1 MKVEGNK
8 KFIIS
13 SPKCPWDFGLVA
25 TLDYGSERGANS
37 KFCIIDSF
45 FVFFW
50 REYHLMVSVFG
61 DNSYHQ
67 TKTPIGFWCRRRLN
81 PRSLI
86 QPSEILPIELIGTHL
101 YYWLKLFNNCSN

>member
-45 FVFFW
+45 FCFLFGESIILW
-50 REYHLMVSVFG
+50 YPLLMIILIIKLRHQLVFG
-61 DNSYHQ
+61 VD
-67 TKTPIGFWCRRRLN
+67 GD
-81 PRSLI
+81 
-86 QPSEILPIELIGTHL
+86 
-101 YYWLKLFNNCSN
+101 